1 MKKKNRETLFR
12 HIENFPIFILSFHS
26 NERHKR
32 TLIFLADEKSLIV
45 VAVHLLYV
53 NGLHQAFAL
62 CYRRL
67 FKSLT
72 CTQFFHDAGL
82 FIFSFELFQSSLDV
96 LTFFYLY
103 DYHCF
108 IVFNCFLKLCFEI
121 TATNITGMET
131 APQIHASPAL
141 WRPGNTTR
149 MCYIRLFLN
158 ICLLG
163 RNNLL
168 SISDFI

>member
-26 NERHKR
+26 NERHKH

-131 APQIHASPAL
+131 APYTCI
-141 WRPGNTTR
+141 PGTVATR
-149 MCYIRLFLN
+149 KCNSYVLYSFILKY
-158 ICLLG
+158 
-163 RNNLL
+163 L
-168 SISDFI
+168 SVRKKQPPLY